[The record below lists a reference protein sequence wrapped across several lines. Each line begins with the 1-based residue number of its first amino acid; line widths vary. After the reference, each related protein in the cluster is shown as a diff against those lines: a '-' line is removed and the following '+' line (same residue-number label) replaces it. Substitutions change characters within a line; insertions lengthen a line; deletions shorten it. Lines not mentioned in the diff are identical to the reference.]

1 VDRER
6 FARPIQL
13 LVAAGDGNHRGFH
26 RHGIEPGLTSK
37 FWAKNTDEDSSSKSM
52 DDEQTTESEE
62 DTTMSTLVSKALYAG
77 FSLDQIKHIEAEL
90 DSPPQSSTKVHTNL
104 RQGSISKQIVDVWIM
119 NCKGKVKPW
128 SSPLP
133 SP

>member
-1 VDRER
+1 
-6 FARPIQL
+6 
-13 LVAAGDGNHRGFH
+13 
-26 RHGIEPGLTSK
+26 
-37 FWAKNTDEDSSSKSM
+37 M
-52 DDEQTTESEE
+52 DDEQTTASEE

-119 NCKGKVKPW
+119 NRKGKVKPW